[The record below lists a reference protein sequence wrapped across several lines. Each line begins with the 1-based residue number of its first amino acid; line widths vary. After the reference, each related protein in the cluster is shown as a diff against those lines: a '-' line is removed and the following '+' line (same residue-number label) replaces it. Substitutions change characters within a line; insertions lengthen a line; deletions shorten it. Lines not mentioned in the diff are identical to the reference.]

1 MVRGLFFCHCAYRC
15 IRCVG
20 SIRLVEYSYKNTS
33 VKPRCALL
41 VLLGLVK
48 RAIEL
53 VVLGMF
59 LCGWLRN
66 CLTTKILIVSR
77 LDFSSRYTALYHH
90 LFIHKSELKVH
101 NVAQLL

>member
-1 MVRGLFFCHCAYRC
+1 MVRGLFFCHCARRC
-15 IRCVG
+15 MRCVG

-33 VKPRCALL
+33 VKPRCALF
-41 VLLGLVK
+41 VMLGLVK

-66 CLTTKILIVSR
+66 YLTAKILIVSPSR
-77 LDFSSRYTALYHH
+77 FLQPIYCAISSS
-90 LFIHKSELKVH
+90 FIHKK
-101 NVAQLL
+101 